1 MVGGERYRNIMDEYI
16 FGTYTQKKWLRTNAA
31 AAAIVIVLVVVVT
44 DAVVVVASFVV
55 AAVAIVAAA
64 VANPNMEFPNKYKH
78 IILHFP
84 PEALRAKPRNFYGMV
99 ARGQVSVS
107 SVVARLAVQWQPGD
121 LIHSARYNVIFL
133 YFYLWNYVGI
143 RVLFLLSRA

>member
-1 MVGGERYRNIMDEYI
+1 MA
-16 FGTYTQKKWLRTNAA
+16 RTNTAA
-31 AAAIVIVLVVVVT
+31 AAIVIVIVLVVVVT
-44 DAVVVVASFVV
+44 DAAVVVASFVV

-64 VANPNMEFPNKYKH
+64 VANPNMELPNKYKH

-121 LIHSARYNVIFL
+121 LIHSASYNVIF
-133 YFYLWNYVGI
+133 I
-143 RVLFLLSRA
+143 IFLLVELCGNTSLISSV